1 MYENR
6 TTSVRF
12 LLALDDFTSLPCRN
26 PKRFVRHG
34 ACPVGLNVP
43 KVSSLF
49 GFLVLA
55 LSLTA
60 QTASPRLT
68 LDQVLDEAL
77 NRNLRLLADRFNI
90 SIGEARIIQARLK
103 PNPVL
108 SVGGNYLDVLGSGFD
123 PGRSAAGPTE
133 VNARIDYLVERGRKR
148 HERIA
153 VAEAARAVAQLEL
166 LNSTRT
172 LIFDVQNGF
181 TEVLLAKENLELA
194 RASLAAF
201 NRIVT
206 VNRTRVDSGDLAK
219 VELVRSE
226 VAALQFRNQVRQSE
240 MRLRMAKNRLQA
252 LMGRT
257 VFAPDFEIAGALR
270 RDRLLLEQPKILEA
284 ALAARP
290 DLDALRRDQARSQA
304 ELRLQLAQGKVD
316 YSIGAGYN
324 RQLNVGAGRRGD
336 SLGVFFSLPLPVYN
350 RNQGEIERAKRE
362 QAQIQARIKSLEQ
375 EIAAEVANAYE
386 QYSTAKALLETI
398 EADMLDQAKRV
409 REVIDFSYRRG
420 EATFVELLD
429 AQRTFNETMQ
439 GLNEARAEYARSLF
453 LIDSISGTSAGKG
466 VTK

>member
-1 MYENR
+1 M
-6 TTSVRF
+6 
-12 LLALDDFTSLPCRN
+12 LA
-26 PKRFVRHG
+26 
-34 ACPVGLNVP
+34 
-43 KVSSLF
+43 
-49 GFLVLA
+49 LA

-60 QTASPRLT
+60 QTASPALT

-77 NRNLRLLADRFNI
+77 SRNLRLLAERFNI

-123 PGRSAAGPTE
+123 PGKSAAGPTE
-133 VNARIDYLVERGRKR
+133 VNARVDYLLERGRKR
-148 HERIA
+148 QERIA
-153 VAEAARAVAQLEL
+153 VAEAAKAVSQLEL

-172 LIFDVQNGF
+172 LILDVQNGF

-194 RASLAAF
+194 RASLEAF
-201 NRIVT
+201 NRIVA

-240 MRLRMAKNRLQA
+240 MRLRLAKNRLQA

-257 VFAPDFEIAGALR
+257 VFAPDFDITGVLR
-270 RDRLLLEQPKILEA
+270 RDRLLLQQPDILQA

-304 ELRLQLAQGKVD
+304 EVRLQLAQGKVD
-316 YSIGAGYN
+316 YSIGTGYN
-324 RQLNVGAGRRGD
+324 RQLNVGAGQRGD

-350 RNQGEIERAKRE
+350 RNQGEIERAKQE
-362 QAQIQARIKSLEQ
+362 QAQIQARIRSLEQ

-386 QYSTAKALLETI
+386 QYSTAKALLESI
-398 EADMLDQAKRV
+398 EADMLEQAKRV

-453 LIDSISGTSAGKG
+453 LIDSISGTSSGKG
-466 VTK
+466 ITK